1 MSPVL
6 KRVCSYLFLAW
17 MLASTAIALVALLRE
32 FALPWLGVLLS
43 AAAPLVNRVLPFD
56 RGFSMNMK
64 VKMPLVSLFV
74 MLGVAWVLLTVPERS
89 WPLWLVLGTLG
100 SFLLDT
106 YWASQDDGNV

>member
-1 MSPVL
+1 M
-6 KRVCSYLFLAW
+6 KRVCSWLFVAW
-17 MLASTAIALVALLRE
+17 MLGSLVFALVTLVSE
-32 FALPWLGVLLS
+32 FALPWLGVILS
-43 AAAPLVNRVLPFD
+43 AGAPLVNRLLPFD

-89 WPLWLVLGTLG
+89 WALWLVLGTLG

-106 YWASQDDGNV
+106 YWANTDDGAV